1 MRLIPRDMARHAGEF
16 LRALRTNKY
25 EKTETG
31 IYFPAAKVEARGMYV
46 HNVNGEDERC
56 DPNLIVDQGLTHM
69 LSVEFGAGSKI
80 SAWYLSL
87 YGGAVSPAANWT
99 AANYPA
105 TASEITSN
113 TEGYSETTRQLFSP
127 GAAANNEI
135 NNVAS
140 KAAFSIVTAG
150 TLNVYGAALLSS
162 NVKGDTAG
170 VLASATRFSAVRSLA
185 NGDVFNCGYR
195 ITLSST

>member
-16 LRALRTNKY
+16 LSYLRNFKY
-25 EKTETG
+25 EKTDTG
-31 IYFPAAKVEARGMYV
+31 IYFPKAKALAQGMYV
-46 HNVNGEDERC
+46 HDVNGQDVRF

-69 LSVEFGAGSKI
+69 LSVEFGTGSKI
-80 SAWYLSL
+80 SSWYLSL

-105 TASEITSN
+105 TASEIVSG

-127 GAAANNEI
+127 SAAANNEI

-140 KAAFSIVTAG
+140 KAAFSIVTAS

-162 NVKGDTAG
+162 NVKGDTSG
-170 VLASATRFSAVRSLA
+170 VLASATRFSAVRALA
-185 NGDVFNCGYR
+185 NGDTFNCGYR
-195 ITLSST
+195 VTLTST